1 METFI
6 AQSKTQKLPSVR
18 HSIDRHLYSSQPGR
32 SVWKDVRPV
41 TRGSPG
47 SVISWV
53 ILDSLAASPG
63 LENHVGMLEIA
74 PGTRSFLSV

>member
-32 SVWKDVRPV
+32 SGGKMSGLSPERVLALS
-41 TRGSPG
+41 SPG
-47 SVISWV
+47 
-53 ILDSLAASPG
+53 
-63 LENHVGMLEIA
+63 
-74 PGTRSFLSV
+74 